1 MAENRDSPEDLFDFA
16 QALVRKLKR
25 RHQLE
30 WDEHRAED
38 AVQDL
43 FLAGWQVWRDQ
54 ANVGLAKNR
63 MVSRTA
69 NLLRDCESE
78 TKHEPTAA
86 SDLLTTPA
94 IDKSGELWDED
105 AVRAWDVPPK
115 HEWRQED
122 PAERA
127 RINDYLKSLPPRR
140 RKVIRLRM
148 ADYTNEE
155 IAAKLGVSLRT
166 VERELAN
173 ARKEHKNDE
182 QE

>member
-1 MAENRDSPEDLFDFA
+1 MAENRDSPEDLYDFA
-16 QALVRKLKR
+16 QALVRKLKW
-25 RHQLE
+25 RHHLK
-30 WDEHRAED
+30 WDEHRLED
-38 AVQDL
+38 AAQDL
-43 FLAGWQVWRDQ
+43 FLAGWQDKG
-54 ANVGLAKNR
+54 NIGLAKNR
-63 MVSRTA
+63 MVSRIS
-69 NLLRDCESE
+69 NLFRDYKSE
-78 TKHEPTAA
+78 KKHEPKPA
-86 SDLLTTPA
+86 SDLLTTPS

-105 AVRAWDVPPK
+105 AVRAWDIPPK

-127 RINDYLKSLPPRR
+127 RINDYLRSLPPRR

-166 VERELAN
+166 VERELTN
-173 ARKEHKNDE
+173 ARKEHKSDE